1 MGVEEKGASS
11 PSISVTRR
19 HVPSEFCKGIVQRR
33 ISRQRERKHFGDLG
47 ARMEAVKAVNR
58 ERRRANY
65 LFIMTCDLR
74 AQHHVENFQK
84 IIRKRETVYYVY
96 LFLLIKHY
104 F

>member
-1 MGVEEKGASS
+1 MEVEEKGASS

-19 HVPSEFCKGIVQRR
+19 HVPSEFCKGIVQPR
-33 ISRQRERKHFGDLG
+33 ISRERENISETLEG
-47 ARMEAVKAVNR
+47 MEAVKAVNR
-58 ERRRANY
+58 ERRRAYY